1 MRSILLLMLQSQMF
15 AKTSKSSRADSES
28 VNADLLTRAGFISKT
43 MAGVYSF
50 LPLGWRVLRNIENLL
65 RSEMDPIGAEVFLP
79 SLTPFEQW
87 EKTGRLNSV
96 SVLFQACAANDL
108 GRRIHDAHY
117 VLNSTHEEV
126 ITPLV
131 QSYTVS
137 HKDFPCAAYQI
148 QTKFRNEA
156 RVKSG
161 LLRCREFRMKD
172 LYSFHTSEEDM
183 LEYFFHKAIPAY
195 TRFFDRIGLGDRM
208 VIALASGGDF
218 SREYSREFQTLCPAG
233 EDQLFQ
239 ISGTDTYYNREVAPS
254 KAPHWG
260 DPKEKELPRKDVEGK
275 GIIGVIELAAFLKIE
290 VERTTKT
297 LIFSSDKGFI
307 AAMVRGG
314 YDVNEE
320 KLRKVIGCS
329 KMQLASAD
337 EIKTLTG
344 AEVGYAG
351 PIGLPSSVR
360 LVWDDSTANRK
371 NFECGANGTDKHTVN
386 ANFGRDVAV
395 PEKFTDIKV
404 AREGDADPETG
415 KCYDVHRAAEVGNVF
430 TLYTKFSDAFGFR
443 FTDKDGKEKPVYM
456 GCYGIG
462 TSRIMGTLAEV
473 LHDDAG
479 LLWPSTVA
487 PFHIHVLPFAKTR
500 DEESFIVAL
509 DLAEALENAGHTVLV
524 DDRLETSAGS
534 RMADSDLIGIP
545 KRVVV
550 SPKSLQA
557 GGAEVK
563 DRRTGT
569 VNIVPLDVLVREGV

>member
-1 MRSILLLMLQSQMF
+1 MMLQSKIF
-15 AKTSKSSRADSES
+15 AKTSKSSRSDAES
-28 VNADLLTRAGFISKT
+28 VNADLLTRAGFIHKT

-50 LPLGWRVLRNIENLL
+50 LPLGFRVLRNIENLL
-65 RSEMDPIGAEVFLP
+65 REEMDPIGAEVFLP

-96 SVLFQACAANDL
+96 GILFQACAANDL
-108 GRRIHDAHY
+108 GRKVHDAHY

-183 LEYFFHKAIPAY
+183 LEYFFKKAIPAY
-195 TRFFDRIGLGDRM
+195 TRFFDRVGLGDRT

-218 SREYSREFQTLCPAG
+218 SKEYSREFQTLCPAG

-239 ISGTDTYYNREVAPS
+239 IPGTDTYYNREVAPS
-254 KAPHWG
+254 KAPKFG
-260 DPKEKELPRKDVEGK
+260 DPEEKELPRKDVLGK
-275 GIIGVIELAAFLKIE
+275 GIIGVEELAKFLKIAPE
-290 VERTTKT
+290 HTTKT
-297 LIFSSDKGFI
+297 LLFSSDKGFI

-320 KLRKVIGCS
+320 KLRKVAQCT
-329 KMQLASAD
+329 KMQLASAED
-337 EIKTLTG
+337 VKTLTG
-344 AEVGYAG
+344 AAVGYAG
-351 PIGLPSSVR
+351 PIGLPASVR
-360 LVWDDSTANRK
+360 LVWDESTANRK
-371 NFECGANGTDKHTVN
+371 NFECGANMTDHHSTNV
-386 ANFGRDVAV
+386 NFGRDVAV
-395 PEKFTDIKV
+395 PEQFYDIKV
-404 AREGDADPETG
+404 AKEGDMDPETG
-415 KCYDVHRAAEVGNVF
+415 KRYDVHRAAEVGNVF

-462 TSRIMGTLAEV
+462 ASRIMGTLAEV
-473 LHDDAG
+473 LHDDEG
-479 LLWPSTVA
+479 LLWPKVVA
-487 PFHIHVLPFAKTR
+487 PFHVHLLPIARATS
-500 DEESFIVAL
+500 DESFTVAM
-509 DLAEALENAGHTVLV
+509 DLAASLEKQGFTILV
-524 DDRLETSAGS
+524 DDRLDASVGS

-545 KRVVV
+545 KRIVI
-550 SPKSLQA
+550 SPKSLAA

-563 DRRTGT
+563 DRTTGEAA
-569 VNIVPLDVLVREGV
+569 IHPLKDLMTILR

>member
-1 MRSILLLMLQSQMF
+1 MLQSQIF
-15 AKTSKSSRADSES
+15 AKTSKSSRADAES
-28 VNADLLTRAGFISKT
+28 VNADLLTRAGFIHKT

-50 LPLGWRVLRNIENLL
+50 LPLGWRVLRNIEDLL
-65 RSEMDPIGAEVFLP
+65 REEMDPIAAEVFLP

-96 SVLFQACAANDL
+96 GILFQACAANDL
-108 GRRIHDAHY
+108 GRKVHDVHY

-183 LEYFFHKAIPAY
+183 LDYFFKKAIPAY
-195 TRFFDRIGLGDRM
+195 TRFFDRVGLGDRT

-218 SREYSREFQTLCPAG
+218 SKEYSREFQTLCPMG
-233 EDQLFQ
+233 EDHLFQ
-239 ISGTDTYYNREVAPS
+239 IPGTDTYYNREVAPS
-254 KAPHWG
+254 TASAWG
-260 DPKEKELPRKDVEGK
+260 DPKEKELPRKDVVGK
-275 GIIGVIELAAFLKIE
+275 GIIGVAELAAFLKIE

-320 KLRKVIGCS
+320 KLRKVVGCS
-329 KMQLASAD
+329 RMQLASAED
-337 EIKTLTG
+337 VKTLTG
-344 AEVGYAG
+344 AVVGYAG
-351 PIGLPSSVR
+351 PIGLPASVR
-360 LVWDDSTANRK
+360 LIWDDSTGNRK
-371 NFECGANGTDKHTVN
+371 NFECGANKTNEHTTN
-386 ANFGRDVAV
+386 ANFGRDVAL
-395 PEKFTDIKV
+395 PEKFYDIKV
-404 AREGDADPETG
+404 AKEGDLDPETG
-415 KCYDVHRAAEVGNVF
+415 KRYEVHRAAEVGNVF
-430 TLYTKFSDAFGFR
+430 TLYTKFSDAFGFK

-479 LLWPSTVA
+479 LLWPRAVA
-487 PFHIHVLPFAKTR
+487 PFHVHLLPFAKTKE
-500 DEESFIVAL
+500 EESFVAASS
-509 DLAEALENAGHTVLV
+509 LAASLEQEGFTVLL
-524 DDRLETSAGS
+524 DDRLDSSAGS

-545 KRVVV
+545 KRIVI
-550 SPKSLQA
+550 SPKSLAA

-563 DRRTGT
+563 DRTTGA
-569 VNIVPLDVLVREGV
+569 VAVHPLKDVISIF

>member
-1 MRSILLLMLQSQMF
+1 MLQSQIF
-15 AKTSKSSRADSES
+15 AKTSKSSRADAES

-65 RSEMDPIGAEVFLP
+65 REEMDPIGAEVFLP

-96 SVLFQACAANDL
+96 GILFQACAANDL
-108 GRRIHDAHY
+108 GRKVHDAHY

-183 LEYFFHKAIPAY
+183 LDYFFHKAIPAY
-195 TRFFDRIGLGDRM
+195 TRFFDRVGLGDRT

-218 SREYSREFQTLCPAG
+218 SKEYSREFQTLCPAG

-239 ISGTDTYYNREVAPS
+239 IPGTDTYYNREVAPS
-254 KAPHWG
+254 KAPPWG

-275 GIIGVIELAAFLKIE
+275 GIIGVTELAAFLKIE

-314 YDVNEE
+314 YDINEE
-320 KLRKVIGCS
+320 KLRKVVGCMR
-329 KMQLASAD
+329 MQLASA
-337 EIKTLTG
+337 EEVTTLTG
-344 AEVGYAG
+344 AKVGYAG
-351 PIGLPSSVR
+351 PIGLPATVR
-360 LVWDDSTANRK
+360 LVWDESTAHRK
-371 NFECGANGTDKHTVN
+371 NFECGANETDKHTTN

-395 PEKFTDIKV
+395 PEKFYDIKV
-404 AREGDADPETG
+404 AREGDMDPETG
-415 KCYDVHRAAEVGNVF
+415 KRYDVHRAAEVGNVF
-430 TLYTKFSDAFGFR
+430 TLYTKFSDAFGFH

-462 TSRIMGTLAEV
+462 TSRIMGTLAEI

-479 LLWPSTVA
+479 LQWPTAVA
-487 PFHIHVLPFAKTR
+487 PFHVHVLPFAKTKE
-500 DEESFIVAL
+500 EESFNVAL
-509 DLAEALENAGHTVLV
+509 DLAASLEKAGFTVLV
-524 DDRLETSAGS
+524 DDRLDTSAGS

-545 KRVVV
+545 KRIVI
-550 SPKSLQA
+550 SQRSLTA
-557 GGAEVK
+557 GGGEVK
-563 DRRTGT
+563 DRKTGA
-569 VNIVPLDVLVREGV
+569 VAVHPLKEVVGMLLNG